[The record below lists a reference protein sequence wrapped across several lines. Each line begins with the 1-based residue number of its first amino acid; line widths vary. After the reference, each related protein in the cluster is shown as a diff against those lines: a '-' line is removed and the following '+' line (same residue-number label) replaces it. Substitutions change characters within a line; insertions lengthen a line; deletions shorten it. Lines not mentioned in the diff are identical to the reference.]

1 MNASNAT
8 LVPKPNVS
16 VATRAAD
23 SLPNRSPMSPT
34 SATGSAPKRHASQR
48 ARQFLEPMSP
58 QGLML
63 AFQRR
68 WRTAVLFAV
77 PAAVIAAA
85 LVWLAVPAPF
95 TAFALLRVEAVEQR
109 LVFQT
114 AETNADFATY
124 RRTQMALLKSRFV
137 INAALRKPNIAA
149 LAMVRKQ
156 QFPVQWLEDSL
167 VVDAYDSPEIL
178 RVSLTGDDPN
188 ELAAIVNAV
197 KDAYLEEVVNAERK
211 QRIARLND
219 LERIFEQTED
229 KVRLKE
235 KRVNDLAQELGTG
248 DTQALTIKQQ
258 MAMEYFAQLRRE
270 HARVRF
276 ALMQEQVGD
285 QAATIVDDATLTAPG
300 DASPTKSPAPTSKS
314 SSPTPKVPE
323 KPASGALVTPPR
335 SLATVATLDIES
347 QAKASDAGTGSDAAA
362 GDDSDLGVAQR
373 RIKQLKDLISRFEK
387 QVVNKNHPTL
397 LAFRKELEEL
407 QTLAVSEGTEV
418 ATPGQPKRRTRLD
431 LLKRQEQLLR
441 EELDKY
447 SALVKNI
454 GTSSFELES
463 MKADI
468 EQVAKVSNKVGT
480 EMETLRIELQS
491 PTRISLLQEAEVPQT
506 RSMSKKK
513 NLTSAAGVGGLG
525 LVFLIFSVMEF
536 HTRRITD
543 PKDLVQTMGLELLG
557 TLPAMPKPLL
567 RMGGPA
573 ASRTAMWNNALIES
587 VDSIRSILLHSDDAE
602 RRQILMIASATAGEG
617 KTTFACQLA
626 GSLARSGRKT
636 LLVDCDL
643 RRPRVH
649 ELLQVSNGLGM
660 SELLTENLRPETVLQ
675 ATDDPNLFVI
685 AAGQVNETALQE
697 VARNGAASLFTEM
710 RKEFEFIIVDSSPL
724 LCVADSSS
732 IARNVDA
739 AILVARQDVSRVPLI
754 AVACERMDM
763 LGLPLH
769 GSVMVG
775 VKSNLSGYGYSYDY
789 HYATS
794 GGAA

>member
-1 MNASNAT
+1 MNAPNQTVVPQTTVATAMLAAQAALPSSSKPAPKGQPPKRNAT
-8 LVPKPNVS
+8 RGAN
-16 VATRAAD
+16 
-23 SLPNRSPMSPT
+23 
-34 SATGSAPKRHASQR
+34 
-48 ARQFLEPMSP
+48 QFVEPMSP
-58 QGLML
+58 QGLLL
-63 AFQRR
+63 AFKRR
-68 WRTAVLFAV
+68 WQTAVLFGVPVAV
-77 PAAVIAAA
+77 MAAAVA
-85 LVWLAVPAPF
+85 WLTVPAPF
-95 TAFALLRVEAVEQR
+95 TAFALLRVASVEPR

-114 AETNADFATY
+114 AETNSDFATY
-124 RRTQMALLKSRFV
+124 RRTQMALIKSRFV
-137 INAALRKPNIAA
+137 LNAALRKPNVAA

-156 QFPVQWLEDSL
+156 THPVQWLEDA
-167 VVDAYDSPEIL
+167 VQVDSYDSPEIL
-178 RVSLTGDDPN
+178 RISLTGDEPT
-188 ELAAIVNAV
+188 ELAEIVNSV
-197 KDAYLEEVVNAERK
+197 RDAYLEEVVNADRK

-248 DTQALTIKQQ
+248 DSQALTIKQQ

-276 ALMQEQVGD
+276 DLMREQVGD
-285 QAATIVDDATLTAPG
+285 QAAASVEEATLTAPG
-300 DASPTKSPAPTSKS
+300 DGPATNS
-314 SSPTPKVPE
+314 SGSAKGLTVK
-323 KPASGALVTPPR
+323 PPR
-335 SLATVATLDIES
+335 SP
-347 QAKASDAGTGSDAAA
+347 AAA
-362 GDDSDLGVAQR
+362 ANAEEEFEPESPMGSGTTKAAGPAGVGSVEDPRVVSAQR
-373 RIKQLKDLISRFEK
+373 RAKQLKDLITRYER

-397 LAFRKELEEL
+397 LAYRKELEEL
-407 QTLAVSEGTEV
+407 QTV
-418 ATPGQPKRRTRLD
+418 AAQGDVEETAPGQPKRRSRLD
-431 LLKRQEQLLR
+431 LLRRQEQLLR

-468 EQVAKVSNKVGT
+468 DQVAKVSNKVGS
-480 EMETLRIELQS
+480 EMESLRIELQS
-491 PTRISLLQEAEVPQT
+491 QSRIAPLQEAEVPQT
-506 RSMSKKK
+506 RNMSKKS

-525 LVFLIFSVMEF
+525 LVFLIISVLEF

-567 RMGGPA
+567 RIGSPA
-573 ASRTAMWNNALIES
+573 GSRMVMWNNALIES
-587 VDSIRSILLHSDDAE
+587 VDSIRSILLHADDAE
-602 RRQILMIASATAGEG
+602 KLQVLMIASATAGEG

-643 RRPRVH
+643 RRPRAH
-649 ELLQVSNGLGM
+649 QLLNVSNGLGM
-660 SELLTENLRPETVLQ
+660 SELLTEKLRPETVLQ
-675 ATDDPNLFVI
+675 STDDPNLFVI

-697 VARNGAASLFTEM
+697 IARDGAASLFAAM
-710 RKEFEFIIVDSSPL
+710 RKEFEFVIVDSSPM

-732 IARNVDA
+732 IAKNVDA
-739 AILVARQDVSRVPLI
+739 AILVARQDVSRVPVV
-754 AVACERMDM
+754 AVACERMEM
-763 LGLPLH
+763 LGLPLL

-775 VKSNLSGYGYSYDY
+775 VKSNLSGYGYAYDY

>member
-1 MNASNAT
+1 MNASNQTGAPIAN
-8 LVPKPNVS
+8 VPAVM
-16 VATRAAD
+16 RAAPP
-23 SLPNRSPMSPT
+23 LPIASPLTKAAPT
-34 SATGSAPKRHASQR
+34 SQSSKRSGSQR
-48 ARQFLEPMSP
+48 AKQFLEPMSP
-58 QGLML
+58 QGLLL

-68 WRTAVLFAV
+68 WRVAVMFAI

-85 LVWLAVPAPF
+85 VAWMTVPALF
-95 TAFALLRVEAVEQR
+95 TAFTLLRVEAVEQR
-109 LVFQT
+109 LVFTT
-114 AETNADFATY
+114 AETNADFGTY
-124 RRTQMALLKSRFV
+124 RRTQMALIKSRFV
-137 INAALRKPNIAA
+137 VNAALRKPNIAA
-149 LAMVRKQ
+149 LATVRKQ
-156 QFPVQWLEDSL
+156 AFPVQWLEESL

-178 RVSLTGDDPN
+178 RISLTGDEPT
-188 ELAAIVNAV
+188 ELAEIVNAV

-219 LERIFEQTED
+219 LERIFETTEE

-248 DTQALTIKQQ
+248 DVQALTIKQQ

-276 ALMQEQVGD
+276 DLMREQVGE
-285 QAATIVDDATLTAPG
+285 QAAASSEDPTLTAPG
-300 DASPTKSPAPTSKS
+300 DTPSPSSTGASKDIGTSPANGIAVK
-314 SSPTPKVPE
+314 
-323 KPASGALVTPPR
+323 PPR
-335 SLATVATLDIES
+335 SP
-347 QAKASDAGTGSDAAA
+347 AAA
-362 GDDSDLGVAQR
+362 AKVEDEFETEPSVKSEATGIAGAASVEDPRVASSQR
-373 RIKQLKDLISRFEK
+373 RAKQLKDLISRYEK

-397 LAFRKELEEL
+397 LAYRKELEEL
-407 QTLAVSEGTEV
+407 QMPMVDEETVETASGK
-418 ATPGQPKRRTRLD
+418 PKRRSRLD
-431 LLKRQEQLLR
+431 ILKRQEQLLR

-463 MKADI
+463 MKDDI
-468 EQVAKVSNKVGT
+468 EQVAKTSNKVGA
-480 EMETLRIELQS
+480 EMEALRIELQS
-491 PTRISLLQEAEVPQT
+491 PTRISMLQEAEVPQM

-513 NLTSAAGVGGLG
+513 NLTYAAGLGGLG
-525 LVFLIFSVMEF
+525 LVFLVVSVIEF

-543 PKDLVQTMGLELLG
+543 PKDVVQTMGLELLG

-567 RMGGPA
+567 KIGSPAGSRMV
-573 ASRTAMWNNALIES
+573 MWNNALIES
-587 VDSIRSILLHSDDAE
+587 VDNIRSILLHADDADK
-602 RRQILMIASATAGEG
+602 RRVLMIASATAGEG

-643 RRPRVH
+643 RRPRAH
-649 ELLQVSNGLGM
+649 QLLNVSNGLGM
-660 SELLTENLRPETVLQ
+660 SELLAEKLRPETVIQ
-675 ATDDPNLFVI
+675 QTGDSNLFVI
-685 AAGQVNETALQE
+685 AAGQVNDTALQE
-697 VARNGAASLFTEM
+697 IARNGAAGLFAAM
-710 RKEFEFIIVDSSPL
+710 RREFEFIIVDSSPL

-732 IARNVDA
+732 IARNVDG
-739 AILVARQDVSRVPLI
+739 AILVARQDVSRVPLV

-763 LGLPLH
+763 LGLPLL

-775 VKSNLSGYGYSYDY
+775 VKSNLSGYGYAYDY